1 MNQGAVIARAVG
13 LSRVFE
19 GYAEARVRAVQDVT
33 LELLAGEMTL
43 ITGPSGSGKTTLLSM
58 LGGLIPPSA
67 GELELAGCP
76 ATRLPQARL
85 TELRL
90 RSVGFVF
97 QGFQLIEALSVVE
110 NVELP
115 LNLAGVRRPESQRRA
130 VELLEELGLGD
141 RLHFRPRSL
150 SGGEKQR
157 VAIARALAND
167 PPLLLADEPTGSL
180 DSRAGLQVIALLHAA
195 ARKRGKAVLVVSHDP
210 RIRPYADRVFTM
222 EDGVL
227 LPGEIPS
234 PAPAGGTRGT
244 GPS

>member
-1 MNQGAVIARAVG
+1 MNKRAVIARAVG
-13 LSRVFE
+13 LSKEFGGV
-19 GYAEARVRAVQDVT
+19 AEARVRAVQDVT
-33 LELLAGEMTL
+33 LKILAGEMTL

-67 GELELAGCP
+67 GELELAGCV
-76 ATRLPQARL
+76 ATGLPQSKL

-97 QGFQLIEALSVVE
+97 QSFQLIDALSVVE
-110 NVELP
+110 NAELP
-115 LNLAGVRRPESQRRA
+115 LNLAGVGRPESQRRA
-130 VELLEELGLGD
+130 MELLEELGLGD

-157 VAIARALAND
+157 VAIARALANH

-180 DSRAGLQVIALLHAA
+180 DSRAGLQVIELLHAA
-195 ARKRGKAVLVVSHDP
+195 ARERGKAVLVVSHDL
-210 RIRPYADRVFTM
+210 RIRSYADRVFTM

-227 LPGEIPS
+227 LPSEIRS
-234 PAPAGGTRGT
+234 PFGADDG
-244 GPS
+244 